1 MQGPLRQAQ
10 AVASFG
16 YWLGLYRLFAF
27 PSPTTPADHP
37 KTELHYPSHAT
48 RHSHGGSTALR
59 RCAEGCQPAPTQL
72 E

>member
-1 MQGPLRQAQ
+1 MQGTLRQAQ

-16 YWLGLYRLFAF
+16 YCLGLYRLFAF

-48 RHSHGGSTALR
+48 QSQREHSA
-59 RCAEGCQPAPTQL
+59 APTR
-72 E
+72 